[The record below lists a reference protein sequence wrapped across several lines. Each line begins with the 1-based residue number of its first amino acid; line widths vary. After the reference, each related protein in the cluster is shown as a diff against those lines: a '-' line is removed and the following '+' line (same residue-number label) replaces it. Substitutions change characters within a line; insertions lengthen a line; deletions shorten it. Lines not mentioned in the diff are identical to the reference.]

1 VGPLSAERPVDPVHA
16 AKELAHELLRDVGTR
31 WVHTCAVVDRAGVAA
46 RSLPTPA
53 AATTLL
59 VAAWLHD
66 VGYAP
71 RLRDTGFHPLDGARR
86 LTTDGWPPEVARL
99 VAHHSA
105 ARYVADV
112 RGLRNPMFAY
122 DDPSGYSGPVADA
135 LTWADQTTG
144 PSGQLLDVRVRLD
157 EMLRRHGP
165 IRRTPAATTSARRP
179 SCPPWHGPRP
189 PSAGPRACAS
199 RALILCHTAAAEAS
213 PLPSRR
219 GECGRCTRSGEH
231 PGWSAPT
238 RTTRRFV
245 GSVFTC
251 GPANQHAGG
260 ARGTE

>member
-1 VGPLSAERPVDPVHA
+1 MHA

-165 IRRTPAATTSARRP
+165 DSPNARCHHVRAPAILSAVARTEAAVRGSSSVRV
-179 SCPPWHGPRP
+179 
-189 PSAGPRACAS
+189 PRAD
-199 RALILCHTAAAEAS
+199 
-213 PLPSRR
+213 PLSYR
-219 GECGRCTRSGEH
+219 GG
-231 PGWSAPT
+231 
-238 RTTRRFV
+238 
-245 GSVFTC
+245 
-251 GPANQHAGG
+251 
-260 ARGTE
+260 